1 MPTNKY
7 QQSGSEG
14 SQCSSPTTGS
24 EVRSHHI
31 LLATPAS
38 SQSTSRPSIAKMSTH
53 FRPRATTPGAPSPT
67 RPSTARSTIRAI
79 SPSPPSSLNEASR
92 QDSATTGSP
101 IVDTQGTSANANVRP
116 KSDGYQRAY
125 VHGSGHEETDFA
137 NYTTTAGN
145 GNVGSSPAN
154 ITANV
159 TIKRGGGMMTRRSPV
174 KRGSRSTSPKKRPY
188 STPTELSSHREST
201 SRDQHDMTAAGPQD
215 EETQTGDYID
225 SDTYTDCP
233 DTPTPMTNSQKRS
246 AYLPLGTPTPF
257 PKSTRSSKSRSK
269 SSFHHATP
277 TATPTAPAPKL
288 EFFDSFDDQ
297 PSYGSGAFNTDHPQ
311 VYVGPEDKLMAFYT
325 RTERRKMR
333 ERALARAAQ
342 PEMAMPGSQTG
353 YATTSDHPANDA
365 LVMQQPLR
373 EEDIRARMHLA
384 PPQQAMES
392 SPRKSV
398 SEATGNVAW
407 HVSPSES
414 SYVSGGTV
422 TSKRSVFS
430 TPGRDEL
437 ERKKAVVE
445 TDDGPF
451 AKAVSMADLDERRRV
466 VSEEGARGTQTIEDL
481 EAEGRPKRKKESRT
495 CGMGIGCN
503 VM

>member
-1 MPTNKY
+1 
-7 QQSGSEG
+7 
-14 SQCSSPTTGS
+14 
-24 EVRSHHI
+24 
-31 LLATPAS
+31 
-38 SQSTSRPSIAKMSTH
+38 MSTH
-53 FRPRATTPGAPSPT
+53 FRPRATTPGPPSPT

-79 SPSPPSSLNEASR
+79 SPSPPPSLDEASR

-101 IVDTQGTSANANVRP
+101 NVDLQSTSESAKVRP
-116 KSDGYQRAY
+116 KSDGYPQAY
-125 VHGSGHEETDFA
+125 VHGSGYEETDFA
-137 NYTTTAGN
+137 NYTTTPGN
-145 GNVGSSPAN
+145 GNFGSSPAN

-201 SRDQHDMTAAGPQD
+201 LRDQDDTPATNPRDAEIQS
-215 EETQTGDYID
+215 GDYVD
-225 SDTYTDCP
+225 SDAYTDCP

-257 PKSTRSSKSRSK
+257 PKSTRSPRPKSK
-269 SSFHHATP
+269 SSLQRATP
-277 TATPTAPAPKL
+277 TTTPTAPTPKL
-288 EFFDSFDDQ
+288 EFFESFDEQ
-297 PSYGSGAFNTDHPQ
+297 PSYSSGPFNTDHPQ
-311 VYVGPEDKLMAFYT
+311 MYVGPEDKLMAFYT
-325 RTERRKMR
+325 QTERRKMR
-333 ERALARAAQ
+333 ERALARAVQ
-342 PEMAMPGSQTG
+342 P
-353 YATTSDHPANDA
+353 TTPDHPARDV

-373 EEDIRARMHLA
+373 EDDIRARMHLA

-392 SPRKSV
+392 PPRKPMSD
-398 SEATGNVAW
+398 AAGNVAR
-407 HVSPSES
+407 HVSPSEGS
-414 SYVSGGTV
+414 CVSGGTV

-437 ERKKAVVE
+437 ERKKAIVE

-451 AKAVSMADLDERRRV
+451 AKAVSMADLNERRRV
-466 VSEEGARGTQTIEDL
+466 VSEEGAQGVRRSEDL
-481 EAEGRPKRKKESRT
+481 EAESMQKKKKEGRT

>member
-1 MPTNKY
+1 
-7 QQSGSEG
+7 
-14 SQCSSPTTGS
+14 
-24 EVRSHHI
+24 
-31 LLATPAS
+31 
-38 SQSTSRPSIAKMSTH
+38 MSTH
-53 FRPRATTPGAPSPT
+53 FRPRATTPGPPSPT

-101 IVDTQGTSANANVRP
+101 IVDTQGTPASANVRP

-215 EETQTGDYID
+215 EETQT
-225 SDTYTDCP
+225 
-233 DTPTPMTNSQKRS
+233 
-246 AYLPLGTPTPF
+246 
-257 PKSTRSSKSRSK
+257 
-269 SSFHHATP
+269 
-277 TATPTAPAPKL
+277 APAPKL

-311 VYVGPEDKLMAFYT
+311 IYVGPEDKLMAFYT
-325 RTERRKMR
+325 QTERRKMR

-342 PEMAMPGSQTG
+342 PEMALPGSQTG

-466 VSEEGARGTQTIEDL
+466 VSEEGAQGTQTIEDL
-481 EAEGRPKRKKESRT
+481 EAEGRPKKKKESRT